1 MDIRDLQVGHKVWC
15 LFPDDV
21 RSPYP
26 ATITARK
33 AAPGGCASGVLY
45 QIDEPVP
52 DWEEDD
58 AHPWL
63 DALWFRLAYEDPEQK
78 TDGWRPMET
87 APKDG
92 TVIALKMPLGI
103 YAAFY
108 SSECGWLYITGTS
121 ALTKKWNLRTNAV
134 VKLSGDELFWKPLG
148 E

>member
-45 QIDEPVP
+45 QIGEPVP
-52 DWEEDD
+52 DWDEDE

-63 DALWFRLAYEDPEQK
+63 DALWFRISPETPK
-78 TDGWRPMET
+78 NDGWRTIDT
-87 APKDG
+87 APRDG
-92 TVIALKMPLGI
+92 TVIAMKMPLGI
-103 YAAFY
+103 YPAFY
-108 SSECGWLYITGTS
+108 HANWGWLYVNNPHR
-121 ALTKKWNLRTNAV
+121 LTKKGHMRTFGVIVN
-134 VKLSGDELFWKPLG
+134 SETYFWKPLG